1 MLPPF
6 RDANKL
12 APDELIDILLFAT
25 PKSWQKEMER
35 QGFDPMDDKE
45 ITDIVDFM
53 ENVESAENFDG
64 TKVDSKKPVA
74 ASSSKKRKDRS
85 DNGNSDNNRG
95 GGSKYC
101 LVHG

>member
-6 RDANKL
+6 REANKL

-45 ITDIVDFM
+45 ITDIVDFL
-53 ENVESAENFDG
+53 ENFDG
-64 TKVDSKKPVA
+64 TKVDSKKPVLA
-74 ASSSKKRKDRS
+74 ASGSKK
-85 DNGNSDNNRG
+85 GAQG
-95 GGSKYC
+95 P
-101 LVHG
+101 L